1 MTPYFWPFPRSS
13 CVSRGYCYTPLPLP
27 ASIQSFVSEEMW
39 RKEARKEGRKEDRK
53 RWSNKKRF
61 GLWPGIRAATGW
73 QTDRAFNNPILPIWS
88 RKTDR
93 RARMSIWKECR
104 LRPQIFLSLQATRCV
119 IVDIMDVQIAENC
132 ITGFAT
138 SLKWISTRNMVC
150 KKHRKI

>member
-39 RKEARKEGRKEDRK
+39 RKEARKEGRRIEKDEAIKRDSVYDRVSEQ
-53 RWSNKKRF
+53 RPADR
-61 GLWPGIRAATGW
+61 